1 MKSLCF
7 LITKWY
13 PENPLLF
20 IGFFY
25 VELGKV
31 ALMSQDRQLIKLVSN
46 QPLITNY

>member
-1 MKSLCF
+1 MVSRKPSAF
-7 LITKWY
+7 HR
-13 PENPLLF
+13 
-20 IGFFY
+20 FFY